1 MPIKTK
7 KRANQSHRKRSRS
20 WTGGVV
26 HGMHY
31 REDNLDQKR
40 RCGEHE
46 HIGDNGDGAHGF
58 GSRFCAART
67 VPVASASASVR
78 VANAAA
84 WSIPAVVTVTPSPSN
99 TATMSHSASD
109 APSSIQLWTPKSS
122 SVLDA
127 AAEFDCRL
135 HDQTGNATPPHT

>member
-20 WTGGVV
+20 WTGVV

-58 GSRFCAART
+58 GGRFCAAQLLVKIIFAVVHTVDDTTCPRARALPVRLVCSLRLYRHPRGPHPHPRLCHPISGYRT
-67 VPVASASASVR
+67 GAARAASAQLASAR
-78 VANAAA
+78 L
-84 WSIPAVVTVTPSPSN
+84 TP
-99 TATMSHSASD
+99 
-109 APSSIQLWTPKSS
+109 
-122 SVLDA
+122 
-127 AAEFDCRL
+127 
-135 HDQTGNATPPHT
+135 